1 MYDSYHSYTHI
12 TTMFSYVRNMF
23 VLVPTPLTHILQ
35 SVSNYGFKLYVD
47 RRPQGL
53 RPGLEAG
60 AGYNTKWRRSHT
72 QALRPWP

>member
-35 SVSNYGFKLYVD
+35 SVSNYGFNCTWTAGPRACGRVWERGLAIILNGVALTP
-47 RRPQGL
+47 RP
-53 RPGLEAG
+53 
-60 AGYNTKWRRSHT
+60 
-72 QALRPWP
+72 